1 MTEKVTVIAEAGVN
15 HNGSLDVARQLID
28 VAAEAGADY
37 VKFQTFSAEK
47 IASRFAEKAPYQ
59 KSTTK
64 SSESQQEM
72 LRKLELSEDDHV
84 QLIKHCRLRNIK
96 FLSSPF
102 DLESID
108 LLKRLQ
114 LTVCKVPSG
123 EITNLPYLRRV
134 ATSFN
139 EIILST
145 GVSELDE
152 IKDAITVLKQSGFRN
167 ENLTVLHCNTE
178 YPTPFEDV
186 NLIAMVTMKEKLNVK
201 IGYSDH
207 TKGLEVPVAAVALGA
222 TVIEKHFTLDRN
234 MDGPD
239 HRASLEPSELR
250 GMVAAIRNI
259 EKAIGKPEKK
269 VSPSEMPNRR
279 IARKSIVAATNILA
293 GDLFT
298 ESNLTVKRPGDGVNP
313 MMWDQVIGTR
323 AKRDFQPDEPIEI

>member
-1 MTEKVTVIAEAGVN
+1 MTEKVTLIAEAGVN
-15 HNGSLDVARQLID
+15 HNGNLDVARQLID
-28 VAAEAGADY
+28 VAAESGADY

-47 IASRFAEKAPYQ
+47 IVSRFAEKAPYQ
-59 KSTTK
+59 KSNTK

-84 QLIKHCRLRNIK
+84 QLINHCRLRNIK

-102 DLESID
+102 DQESIE

-114 LTVCKVPSG
+114 LTVCKIPSG
-123 EITNLPYLRRV
+123 EITNLPYLRKV

-145 GVSELDE
+145 GISDLDE
-152 IKDAITVLKQSGFRN
+152 IQDAITVLKQSGFRH

-186 NLIAMVTMKEKLNVK
+186 NLSVMMMMKEKLNVK

-207 TKGLEVPVAAVALGA
+207 TKGLEVPIAAVALGA
-222 TVIEKHFTLDRN
+222 TVIEKHFTLNRN

-239 HRASLEPSELR
+239 HQASLEPSELR
-250 GMVAAIRNI
+250 AMVTAIRNI
-259 EKAIGKPEKK
+259 EKAIGIPVKK

-279 IARKSIVAATNILA
+279 IARKSIVAATNISA

-298 ESNLTVKRPGDGVNP
+298 ESNISVKRPGDGINP

-323 AKRDFQPDEPIEI
+323 AKRSFEPDEPIEI